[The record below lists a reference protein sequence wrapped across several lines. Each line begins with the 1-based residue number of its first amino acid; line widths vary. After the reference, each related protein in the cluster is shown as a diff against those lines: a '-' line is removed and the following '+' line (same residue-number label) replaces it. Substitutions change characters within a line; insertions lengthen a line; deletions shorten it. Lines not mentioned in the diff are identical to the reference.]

1 MTNRISRNILLV
13 LAMMMVSLPAFVSC
27 NKDNDKDDDT
37 FTYSTSKQTTLIKA
51 FGLQADNAVLANIWT
66 RCISPSITITD

>member
-27 NKDNDKDDDT
+27 NKDDDKDDDT
-37 FTYSTSKQTTLIKA
+37 FTYSTSKQTTLIK
-51 FGLQADNAVLANIWT
+51 LLACRPIMPYWLIWT